1 MIKSFLNSLF
11 GLADST
17 LFPFSSP
24 VFRHFLLSFPI
35 PERDNRWN
43 QRPPFIFKSYVTQL
57 SMQLFFY
64 PTEDE
69 SHMQLKINQSGN
81 VSPFV
86 AFRTLTLEFH
96 AFFHL

>member
-1 MIKSFLNSLF
+1 MIKSFFLLPFSVLTIQ
-11 GLADST
+11 L
-17 LFPFSSP
+17 LFPSSP

-57 SMQLFFY
+57 SMQIFFY